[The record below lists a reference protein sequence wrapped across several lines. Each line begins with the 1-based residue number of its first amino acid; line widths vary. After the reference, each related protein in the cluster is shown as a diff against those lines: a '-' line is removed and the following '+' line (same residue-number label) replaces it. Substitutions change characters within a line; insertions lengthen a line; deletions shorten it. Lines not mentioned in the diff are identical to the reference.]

1 MDADATV
8 IQAAIEAYD
17 EIYPASDAD
26 VEKEIKRLQGLIA
39 AALHDQHEYNKEEQE
54 I

>member
-1 MDADATV
+1 MSADDMI

-26 VEKEIKRLQGLIA
+26 VEQEIERLQGLIA
-39 AALHDQHEYNKEEQE
+39 AALRDIHQNRDDAK
-54 I
+54 